1 MSQPAYVGSA
11 ARTLGEALRYL
22 LEHDYGLINS
32 RRVLEELIKDIEQ
45 QVARFYPQP
54 DYLAP
59 GWMLYTGTRASGG
72 KAYPGQR
79 AGAHELVTMPWPV
92 LLPADLERLVNSSD
106 RAQREAAFQE
116 RLVRLVEHGLQA
128 AGGPV
133 LLTVADLSAILGIAT
148 GLVSQLLQRA
158 RTETGRPLTTKGYY
172 FDQGLKP
179 THKAEVIACYEQ
191 GLSEAEIARQT
202 NHALKSVGQYL
213 RDYRRVRL
221 ALSKGA
227 DPSDIPLL
235 TGMQPSV
242 VAAYVE
248 MVRLYHPQEGNPS
261 PPPDL

>member
-11 ARTLGEALRYL
+11 ARTLGAALRYL
-22 LEHDYGLINS
+22 LEHDYGLVNS
-32 RRVLEELIKDIEQ
+32 RRVLDALIDDIEQ
-45 QVARFYPQP
+45 QVACFYPQP
-54 DYLAP
+54 AYLAP

-79 AGAHELVTMPWPV
+79 AGEHELVTMPWPV
-92 LLPADLERLVNSSD
+92 LLPADLERLATSSD
-106 RAQREAAFQE
+106 RAQRETALQQ
-116 RLVRLVEHGLQA
+116 RLVRIVEYGLQVE
-128 AGGPV
+128 GGPV
-133 LLTVADLSAILGIAT
+133 LLTLADLSAMLGSAI
-148 GLVSQLLQRA
+148 GLVGQLLQRA
-158 RTETGRPLTTKGYY
+158 RTETGRALPTKGYY

-179 THKAEVIACYEQ
+179 SHKAEVIAGYEQ

-221 ALSKGA
+221 ALSKGT

-248 MVRLYHPQEGNPS
+248 MVRQYHSQEGSPS
-261 PPPDL
+261 PPPNL